1 MSAYNDYHNLIRPHY
16 YSGMILT
23 AQDLQ
28 AEQEYHIHKRRMHNR
43 CLHGCRVACG
53 LGVNLRRKFV
63 YIEPGMA
70 LDCLGN
76 EIVVPEPVRI
86 PLPDRKRRFFLTLS
100 YSEIEAEPVPSPPAE
115 GDFDRPEF
123 SRIRESFALG
133 WSARD
138 PLSAHD
144 WHNGAWAACGRS
156 HPLALAKFIIRSG
169 QARFSKSFEE
179 RVKAIH
185 HKPGRE

>member
-1 MSAYNDYHNLIRPHY
+1 
-16 YSGMILT
+16 MILT

-28 AEQEYHIHKRRMHNR
+28 AEQEYHIQKRRMHNR

-53 LGVNLRRKFV
+53 LGVTLRRKFV
-63 YIEPGMA
+63 DIEPGMA
-70 LDCLGN
+70 LDCQGN
-76 EIVVPEPVRI
+76 EIVVSEPVRI
-86 PLPDRKRRFFLTLS
+86 LLPERKRRFFLTLV
-100 YSEIEAEPVPSPPAE
+100 YTEMEAGPVPSAPADS
-115 GDFDRPEF
+115 GFDRHRS

-144 WHNGAWAACGRS
+144 WHKGAWAACGRP
-156 HPLALAKFIIRSG
+156 HPLALAKFIFRHG
-169 QARFSKSFEE
+169 QARLSRSFEE

-185 HKPGRE
+185 HRPGRE